1 MRHTKKQRE
10 LLYKAWNCGY
20 LNDSKNYGAI
30 SEVTG
35 LSRKQVSNWARYQ
48 IKKLG
53 NNALPKRSK
62 TPLRSTFKDL
72 PKVKEQN
79 SYSSIQSIPP
89 LGKRSNFPLNIPS
102 QQKPMKQET
111 AAFLSAVAQSMSSL
125 PGFPLKEPAI
135 PTKPI
140 AFEETVRTWLP
151 MEPPLTAHPKF
162 GYTQPSR
169 LSHPVANHEDHQLM
183 PSSFPNRLS
192 PINQWVLLNAIKN
205 LQELDDA
212 GVEDLERLTSSRS
225 IDISCYLLS
234 HGWKA
239 KPNVRGI
246 RYIRI

>member
-10 LLYKAWNCGY
+10 LLYKAWNRGY
-20 LNDSKNYGAI
+20 LSDSKNYGAI
-30 SEVTG
+30 SELTG

-53 NNALPKRSK
+53 NNLGPKRSK
-62 TPLRSTFKDL
+62 TPHRSTFKDL

-89 LGKRSNFPLNIPS
+89 PGQMSNFPLNILS
-102 QQKPMKQET
+102 QQKPVKQET
-111 AAFLSAVAQSMSSL
+111 AAFLSAVAQGMSSL
-125 PGFPLKEPAI
+125 PGFPAQEPTNPMRPI
-135 PTKPI
+135 P
-140 AFEETVRTWLP
+140 FEETVRSWLP
-151 MEPPLTAHPKF
+151 MEPQLAAHSNF

-169 LSHPVANHEDHQLM
+169 CSHLVANHGDPRLL
-183 PSSFPNRLS
+183 PSTIPNRLS
-192 PINQWVLLNAIKN
+192 PINQWALLNAIKN

-212 GVEDLERLTSSRS
+212 GVEELERLTSTRS

-246 RYIRI
+246 LYIRT

>member
-1 MRHTKKQRE
+1 MRHTKKQRD
-10 LLYKAWNCGY
+10 LLYKAWNLGY
-20 LNDSKNYGAI
+20 LCDSKSYGAI

-53 NNALPKRSK
+53 NNPLPKRNK
-62 TPLRSTFKDL
+62 TPFCSTFKDL

-79 SYSSIQSIPP
+79 SCSSIQSIPP
-89 LGKRSNFPLNIPS
+89 LGTMCNFPSNIPS
-102 QQKPMKQET
+102 QKKPMKQET

-125 PGFPLKEPAI
+125 PGFPLKEPII
-135 PTKPI
+135 PTRPI
-140 AFEETVRTWLP
+140 AFEETVRNWLP
-151 MEPPLTAHPKF
+151 MEPPLTAHPNF
-162 GYTQPSR
+162 GYTQPSGH
-169 LSHPVANHEDHQLM
+169 SHLVANFADPRLL
-183 PSSFPNRLS
+183 PSTIPNRLS

-212 GVEDLERLTSSRS
+212 GVEELERLTSTRS

-246 RYIRI
+246 RYIRT